1 MTQKAELAKIISN
14 ESVVDDPETLASYS
28 LDHSFVHPTRPGYV
42 VRIKNTDEAQ
52 ALVKW
57 ANDTL
62 TPLVPVSSGPP
73 HFRGDTIPSIDGAII
88 VDLTGMNKILRIDR
102 RNRVAMV
109 ETGVT
114 FSELE
119 PELEKEG
126 LRLNMTLLP
135 RNSKS
140 VIGSM
145 LEREPVIIPL
155 SQWDIMDPLLCIEVI
170 FGSGDMFR
178 TGAAA
183 GLGSVEDQWRR
194 GQSQVSPTGPGQTD
208 FARVVQGSQ
217 GTMGIVTWATI
228 KCELLPTLEEPFL
241 IGSDSFEELSKFI
254 YRMMWLR
261 LGNILLA
268 FNNSNL
274 ARVLA
279 KEPEEYKSI
288 RGALPPWVLFFS
300 LAGYEYFPQERVN
313 YQEKDITE
321 VARQLSVEPVDAISG
336 ISAYELLRLL
346 RKPSEEPYWKLR
358 HKGGCQ
364 DIFFLTTLDRVPE
377 FVAVM
382 YDIAEQHGYPS
393 SDIGIYVQPMVQG
406 TSCHCEFNLFYEP
419 SDAREAARVQE
430 LYISASETL
439 MNAGAFF
446 SRPYGALADLAYRKD
461 SETTAALRKVKP
473 IFDPNNIM
481 NPGKLCF

>member
-1 MTQKAELAKIISN
+1 MTPKAELAKIVSN

-28 LDHSFVHPTRPGYV
+28 RDHSFVHPTRPGYV
-42 VRIKNTDEAQ
+42 VRIKNTNEIQ

-119 PELEKEG
+119 PELEKKG
-126 LRLNMTLLP
+126 LRLNMPLLP

-178 TGAAA
+178 TGSAA

-194 GQSQVSPTGPGQTD
+194 GQSQVSSMGPGQTD

-228 KCELLPTLEEPFL
+228 KCELLPTLEKPFL
-241 IGSDSFEELSKFI
+241 LGSDRFEELSKFI

-261 LGNILLA
+261 LGHILLV
-268 FNNSNL
+268 FNNSDL
-274 ARVLA
+274 AHILA

-300 LAGYEYFPQERVN
+300 LAGYEYFPQERVD
-313 YQEKDITE
+313 YQEKDMTE
-321 VARQLSVEPVDAISG
+321 VARQLGLEPVGAISG

-346 RKPSEEPYWKLR
+346 GKLSEEPYWKLR
-358 HKGGCQ
+358 HKGGCG

-377 FVAVM
+377 FVTVM
-382 YDIAEQHGYPS
+382 HDIAKQHGYPT

-406 TSCHCEFNLFYEP
+406 TSCHCEFSLFYEP
-419 SDAREAARVQE
+419 TDAREAARVQE

-439 MNAGAFF
+439 MDAGAFF
-446 SRPYGALADLAYRKD
+446 SRPYGALADMAYRKD
-461 SETTAALRKVKP
+461 GETAAALRKVKP

>member
-1 MTQKAELAKIISN
+1 MTQKAELAKIVSN

-28 LDHSFVHPTRPGYV
+28 HDQSFVHPTRPGYV
-42 VRIKNTDEAQ
+42 VRPKNTDEVK

-73 HFRGDTIPSIDGAII
+73 HFRGDTIPGIGGAII

-114 FSELE
+114 FSKLE

-126 LRLNMTLLP
+126 LRLNMPLLP

-140 VIGSM
+140 AIGSM

-183 GLGSVEDQWRR
+183 GIGSVEDQWRR

-241 IGSDSFEELSKFI
+241 LGSDGFEELSRFI

-274 ARVLA
+274 AHVLA

-300 LAGYEYFPQERVN
+300 LAGYEYFPQERVD
-313 YQEKDITE
+313 YQEKDMTE
-321 VARQLSVEPVDAISG
+321 VARQLGVEPVGAISG
-336 ISAYELLRLL
+336 ISAYELL
-346 RKPSEEPYWKLR
+346 
-358 HKGGCQ
+358 
-364 DIFFLTTLDRVPE
+364 
-377 FVAVM
+377 
-382 YDIAEQHGYPS
+382 
-393 SDIGIYVQPMVQG
+393 
-406 TSCHCEFNLFYEP
+406 
-419 SDAREAARVQE
+419 
-430 LYISASETL
+430 
-439 MNAGAFF
+439 
-446 SRPYGALADLAYRKD
+446 
-461 SETTAALRKVKP
+461 
-473 IFDPNNIM
+473 
-481 NPGKLCF
+481 